1 MLKKLTFISLIL
13 ILLQSC
19 SFLSKDKETDNDLAK
34 KSKSKPINVKERALS
49 DESSGI
55 VFGGKKKDK
64 LGSQN
69 VMWTATLRVI
79 DFMPISSASY
89 DGGVIVTDWYYKDNP
104 NESIKI
110 NISFKSNKV
119 SPSSINVKSF
129 KKKCENINKCKIETL
144 GNDFNQKIKNQILVE
159 VRNINTN

>member
-1 MLKKLTFISLIL
+1 MYKKFIISLF
-13 ILLQSC
+13 LLTLMSGC
-19 SFLSKDKETDNDLAK
+19 SFLSKKDDSSEVGIK
-34 KSKSKPINVKERALS
+34 KKPSSVNVKERALS
-49 DESSGI
+49 DESGGI
-55 VFGGKKKDK
+55 VFGGKEKDK
-64 LGSQN
+64 LGGQN

-104 NESIKI
+104 DESIKI

-119 SPSSINVKSF
+119 SPSSIDVKSF

-144 GNDFNQKIKNQILVE
+144 GNDFNQKIKNQILAE
-159 VRNINTN
+159 VRKINTN

>member
-1 MLKKLTFISLIL
+1 MYKKFVILSILLTFVSG
-13 ILLQSC
+13 C
-19 SFLSKDKETDNDLAK
+19 GFLTKKEDSNEGLVK
-34 KSKSKPINVKERALS
+34 KKRSTSVNVKDRAMS
-49 DESSGI
+49 EDSGGI
-55 VFGGKKKDK
+55 IFGGKNKDK
-64 LGSQN
+64 LGGQN

-119 SPSSINVKSF
+119 SPSSIDVKSF
-129 KKKCENINKCKIETL
+129 KKKCENINKCKIETI
-144 GNDFNQKIKNQILVE
+144 GNDFNQKIKNQILTE
-159 VRNINTN
+159 VRKIITK